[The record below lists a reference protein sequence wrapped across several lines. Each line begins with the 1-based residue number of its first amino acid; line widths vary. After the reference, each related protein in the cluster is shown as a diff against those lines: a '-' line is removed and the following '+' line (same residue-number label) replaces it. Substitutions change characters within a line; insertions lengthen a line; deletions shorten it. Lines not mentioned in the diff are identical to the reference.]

1 MPKVLV
7 SNNSAILK
15 HLTAKPF
22 RRLGLDLLIAAGG
35 EEAFQLAEKEQPQ
48 LAILDAELSSISG
61 YEATQ
66 KIKVVS
72 PECRVVLV
80 MGRRITTD
88 QMRKVSDS
96 GCDEVLIAPMSAD
109 ELYDV
114 VAIQLG
120 LPRRGSERYSIDLA
134 VVTSDGARSVDGR
147 VTNLS
152 VDGAR
157 LVLPEAL
164 SDGAKLT
171 LTITPDNS
179 EEDPLQVEAHVV
191 WAQSHQKDTV
201 IGASF
206 DHIDDHTRARL
217 SRLTQW
223 DIIEDHEYPRVVIK
237 GDITEATSF
246 ADLLPV
252 MVGRVDFD
260 VSQVTYINSL
270 GVREWV
276 EFLKQA
282 PIQGYEFHAC
292 SIPFIIQASLVEDFL
307 GRGTVTSFFAPYHCE
322 ECDLQEER
330 LLQSATILATD
341 SLTPPVF
348 NCPSCDGELEFDD
361 IPRRFFAFLAPE
373 EDED

>member
-1 MPKVLV
+1 LPKVLV

-15 HLTAKPF
+15 HLAAKPF
-22 RRLGLDLLIAAGG
+22 RRLGLEIMIASHGD
-35 EEAFQLAEKEQPQ
+35 EAFQLAEEQQPS
-48 LAILDAELSSISG
+48 LAILDAEMSSISG

-72 PECRVVLV
+72 PDCRVVLV
-80 MGRRITTD
+80 MGRRISAD
-88 QMRKVSDS
+88 QMRKVSGS

-120 LPRRGSERYSIDLA
+120 LPRRGSERYTIDLA
-134 VVTSDGARSVDGR
+134 VVTTDGERSIDGR

-152 VDGAR
+152 LDGAR
-157 LVLPEAL
+157 LVLPEHLDEGAVL
-164 SDGAKLT
+164 S
-171 LTITPDNS
+171 LTITPDDS
-179 EEDPLQVEAHVV
+179 DDEPLQVEARVV
-191 WAQSHQKDTV
+191 WSGSQAAETV

-206 DHIDDHTRARL
+206 ENISEQSRSRL

-223 DIIEDHEYPRVVIK
+223 EIIEDHEYPRVVIK

-246 ADLLPV
+246 RDLLPV

-276 EFLKQA
+276 DFLKAA

-292 SIPFIIQASLVEDFL
+292 SIPFVIQASLVEDFV
-307 GRGTVTSFFAPYHCE
+307 GRGTLTSFFAPYHCE

-330 LLQSATILATD
+330 LLQSATILAGA
-341 SLTPPVF
+341 LTPPVF
-348 NCPSCDGELEFDD
+348 TCPNCEGELEFDD
-361 IPRRFFAFLAPE
+361 IPRRYFAFLAPR
-373 EDED
+373 DDDD

>member
-15 HLTAKPF
+15 HLNAKPF
-22 RRLGLDLLIAAGG
+22 RRLGLDLVIASHG
-35 EEAFQLAEKEQPQ
+35 EEAFQLAERDQPR
-48 LAILDAELSSISG
+48 LAILDAEMSSISG

-66 KIKVVS
+66 KIKVVA

-80 MGRRITTD
+80 MGRRISAD
-88 QMRKVSDS
+88 QMRRVSES
-96 GCDEVLIAPMSAD
+96 GCDEVLIAPMSSD

-120 LPRRGSERYSIDLA
+120 FPRRGSERYTIDLA
-134 VVTSDGARSVDGR
+134 VVTSDGNRSVDGR

-152 VDGAR
+152 LDGAR
-157 LVLPEAL
+157 LVVPEQLAE
-164 SDGAKLT
+164 DTELT
-171 LTITPDNS
+171 LTITPDDTES
-179 EEDPLQVEAHVV
+179 EPLQVKARVV
-191 WAQSHQKDTV
+191 WAQSQQDETV
-201 IGASF
+201 VGASF
-206 DHIDDHTRARL
+206 EDIDDHARSRL

-223 DIIEDHEYPRVVIK
+223 DIIEEHEYPRVVIK

-246 ADLLPV
+246 RDLLPV

-276 EFLKQA
+276 EFLRQA

-292 SIPFIIQASLVEDFL
+292 SIPFVIQASLVEDFV

-322 ECDLQEER
+322 DCDLQEER
-330 LLQSATILATD
+330 LLQSATILASD
-341 SLTPPVF
+341 ELAPPVF
-348 NCPSCDGELEFDD
+348 NCPNCDGTLEFDD
-361 IPRRFFAFLAPE
+361 IPRRYFAFLRPI
-373 EDED
+373 ED